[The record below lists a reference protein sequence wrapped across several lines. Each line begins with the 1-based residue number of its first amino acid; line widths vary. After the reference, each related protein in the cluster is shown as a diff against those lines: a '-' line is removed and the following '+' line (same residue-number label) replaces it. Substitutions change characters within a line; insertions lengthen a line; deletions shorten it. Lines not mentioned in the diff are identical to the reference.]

1 MFTIKHLYIHYGIC
15 ETTRD
20 HFKEIFNEKERI
32 INLDSVDTAWQTSTS
47 SKVTRMALNL
57 WNHSIMYDSEE
68 DLENGHISKEYAPSE
83 IFCCSYAPYFWEA
96 IKIRYPEYTRY
107 NENFNENQIA
117 MYTRVGKIEQLED
130 YIEEKIENIEDREV
144 VALYIRTNL
153 VNGDEVNT
161 DIYSQRDKLE
171 EFCKKNNIRN
181 RILYIDIRKSGLDK
195 RRKAMNQMISDI
207 KAKKVNGVIVTD
219 ISKLYRNPSEFV
231 NLLLQDYMKN
241 IEVTSLDNSVEDFKN
256 ILKTIKKI
264 EYKIQ
269 EEDEEETI

>member
-1 MFTIKHLYIHYGIC
+1 MCLATIARR
-15 ETTRD
+15 TRNRYLEKNKYTYLED
-20 HFKEIFNEKERI
+20 EIDM
-32 INLDSVDTAWQTSTS
+32 LDENIFVAPEN
-47 SKVTRMALNL
+47 V
-57 WNHSIMYDSEE
+57 EE
-68 DLENGHISKEYAPSE
+68 E
-83 IFCCSYAPYFWEA
+83 I
-96 IKIRYPEYTRY
+96 
-107 NENFNENQIA
+107 FNENQIA

-195 RRKAMNQMISDI
+195 NRKAMNQMISDI
-207 KAKKVNGVIVTD
+207 KSKKVNGIIVTD
-219 ISKLYRNPSEFV
+219 IAKLYRNPSEFI
-231 NLLLQDYMKN
+231 NLLFKDFMKN
-241 IEVTSLDNSVEDFKN
+241 VEVTSLDDSVENFKN
-256 ILKTIKKI
+256 LLKTIKEI
-264 EYKIQ
+264 EQKAQ

>member
-1 MFTIKHLYIHYGIC
+1 MYKLNGKEVMCLATIARR
-15 ETTRD
+15 TRNRYLEKNKYTYLED
-20 HFKEIFNEKERI
+20 EIDM
-32 INLDSVDTAWQTSTS
+32 LDENIFVAPEN
-47 SKVTRMALNL
+47 V
-57 WNHSIMYDSEE
+57 EE
-68 DLENGHISKEYAPSE
+68 E
-83 IFCCSYAPYFWEA
+83 I
-96 IKIRYPEYTRY
+96 
-107 NENFNENQIA
+107 FNENQIA

-195 RRKAMNQMISDI
+195 NRKAMNQMISDI
-207 KAKKVNGVIVTD
+207 KSKKVNGIIVTD
-219 ISKLYRNPSEFV
+219 IAKLYRNPSEFI
-231 NLLLQDYMKN
+231 NLLFKDFMKN
-241 IEVTSLDNSVEDFKN
+241 VEVTSLDDSVENFKN
-256 ILKTIKKI
+256 LLKTIKEI
-264 EYKIQ
+264 EQKAQ

>member
-1 MFTIKHLYIHYGIC
+1 
-15 ETTRD
+15 
-20 HFKEIFNEKERI
+20 
-32 INLDSVDTAWQTSTS
+32 
-47 SKVTRMALNL
+47 
-57 WNHSIMYDSEE
+57 MYDSEE

-107 NENFNENQIA
+107 NETFNENQIA

-130 YIEEKIENIEDREV
+130 CIEEKIENIEDREV

-195 RRKAMNQMISDI
+195 NRKAMNQMISDI
-207 KAKKVNGVIVTD
+207 KSKKVNGIIVTD
-219 ISKLYRNPSEFV
+219 IAKLYRNPSEFI
-231 NLLLQDYMKN
+231 NLLFKDFMKN
-241 IEVTSLDNSVEDFKN
+241 VEVTSLDDSVENFKN
-256 ILKTIKKI
+256 LLKTIKEI
-264 EYKIQ
+264 EQKAQ